1 MILETDVE
9 KKFFLTYSLVLILLI
24 FFTSNLSA
32 SWIASGPYHKNIR
45 AVAVSPINSNII
57 FAGSFGIG
65 IYKSANGGLTWVN
78 DKSGLLNTY
87 VRSILAL
94 SDSLVFCGTNDGIF
108 KSTDGG
114 NTWSLSLSTLNSVR
128 SLALDPHTNSL
139 YAATFGTFLF
149 KSTDGGSSW
158 IQHIVKDNVT
168 NDSLPH
174 ERAVAVF
181 GKDSL
186 YVGGSITD
194 IDTTGGALFKS
205 TNGGL
210 SWTQVQPG
218 LSIRSS
224 VISIAISPNSPDSS
238 LIIGTAVKG
247 VYKSTNGGI
256 NWTQIN
262 GGGTLNPLPDLNTEA
277 VGFNST
283 FRYVATDSTGGFYYR
298 ALGDT
303 TDGWFSGS
311 GLPGPTAVVDNIT
324 INNLARNLVYAG
336 TEGKGV
342 YLSSDSG
349 KTWIPR
355 NSGMLDIDARS
366 LALTSAGRLIL
377 GTGFGDKIWVSTD
390 KGTAWQMTQNLST
403 FNSIFSVIP
412 TSDSSILYAAAYAAG
427 VYRSTDRGLNWI
439 LTDTTTLLNHFVR
452 AIVVDQSN
460 PNLVYAG
467 TGNGVFK
474 TTNAGVSWSAGSGI
488 PFSTAIHSLAIHPTL
503 SNIVYAGT
511 DHSYLYKSTDGGANW
526 SHIATA
532 QGFAVADSFI
542 RTMTIDL
549 ANPAIMYA
557 GCDSGHIY
565 KSTDAGNNW
574 SLLANLGIP
583 NSVREIL
590 IHPVLDSIMFAATF
604 GSGIFIS
611 TDRGVSWTPFN
622 SGLTDLEV
630 EALISDKNE
639 PLTLW
644 AGSGSRGVFKT
655 VYSPFCSAI
664 AGDVNANGLVNLVD
678 IIFLVNFVFK
688 GGTEPNPTC
697 RGDANGN
704 SSVNLT
710 DIIYLVNFVFKGGQA
725 PLKSGVCCL

>member
-1 MILETDVE
+1 MILETDVG
-9 KKFFLTYSLVLILLI
+9 KKSFLAYSLSIILII
-24 FFTSNLSA
+24 FFASNLTA

-45 AVAVSPINSNII
+45 AVAVSPINSNIL
-57 FAGSFGIG
+57 FAGSFGLG
-65 IYKSANGGLTWVN
+65 IYKSTNAGLTWVN

-114 NTWSLSLSTLNSVR
+114 NTWSLSLATLNSVR
-128 SLALDPHTNSL
+128 SLAFDFHTNSL
-139 YAATFGTFLF
+139 YAATFGTFLYG
-149 KSTDGGSSW
+149 STDGGASW
-158 IQHIVKDNVT
+158 IQHIVKDNIS

-174 ERAVAVF
+174 ERTVAIF
-181 GKDSL
+181 GRDSL

-205 TNGGL
+205 TDGGL
-210 SWTQVQPG
+210 TWSQVQPG
-218 LSIRSS
+218 VAIRSS

-247 VYKSTNGGI
+247 VYKSTNGGV

-298 ALGDT
+298 SLGDT
-303 TDGWFSGS
+303 TDGWYPGT
-311 GLPGPTAVVDNIT
+311 GLPGPTAVANSIT
-324 INNLARNLVYAG
+324 INNLSRNLVYAG
-336 TEGKGV
+336 TEGRGV

-349 KTWIPR
+349 KSWTAR

-366 LALTSAGRLIL
+366 LALTSSGRLVL

-390 KGTAWQMTQNLST
+390 KGTTWQMTQNLST

-412 TSDSSILYAAAYAAG
+412 TSDSLILYAAAYATG
-427 VYRSTDRGLNWI
+427 VYRSTDGGRNWI

-452 AIVVDQSN
+452 ALVVDQSN
-460 PNLVYAG
+460 SNIVYAG
-467 TGNGVFK
+467 TGNGAFK
-474 TTNAGVSWSAGSGI
+474 TTNAGLSWSSGSGI
-488 PFSTAIHSLAIHPTL
+488 PFSTAIHSLAIRPTI

-526 SHIATA
+526 SHIASA
-532 QGFAVADSFI
+532 QGFAVSDSFI
-542 RTMTIDL
+542 RTLSVDL
-549 ANPAIMYA
+549 ANPAIIYA
-557 GCDSGHIY
+557 GSDSGHIY
-565 KSTDAGNNW
+565 KSTDGGNNW
-574 SLLANLGIP
+574 NLLANLGIS

-590 IHPVLDSIMFAATF
+590 IHPVLDTIMFAATF
-604 GSGIFIS
+604 GSGVFIS
-611 TDRGVSWTPFN
+611 TNLGVSWTQFN
-622 SGLTDLEV
+622 TGLSDLEV

-644 AGSGSRGVFKT
+644 AGTGSHGVFKT
-655 VYSPFCSAI
+655 LYSPFCSAI
-664 AGDVNANGLVNLVD
+664 AGDANADSKVTLPDIILLVNY
-678 IIFLVNFVFK
+678 IFK
-688 GGTEPNPTC
+688 GGVAPNPIC
-697 RGDANGN
+697 RGDANAN
-704 SSVNLT
+704 VLINLA
-710 DIIYLVNFVFKGGQA
+710 DIIYEVNYIFKAGPA